1 MKFWNL
7 LLAVGFLAVG
17 LSLCEAALRVF
28 HPRYQIAANPP
39 QRIYRWSTEYRH
51 PDTGAKHLVAYNN
64 LGSRQHR
71 NFHERDL
78 AGAVNLA
85 FFGDSF
91 TENLRLPAHH
101 AFTEVLDHLL
111 NGAAESPP
119 ASADDP
125 LPSLSPPPLSLSPP
139 PPSLPPPLPPDIA
152 EDFGTRG
159 RHGDFNVLNFG
170 IDGTGPAEQYLLWRG
185 LAVKQRLRHVFYVHM
200 ENDVANT
207 RRAVRRGVA
216 DARLAGYSEP
226 RAGIRALSRF
236 HLTYLTLDVWR
247 RLNMEPAQSFNSMRY
262 AKALPAFA
270 SILRRWRREVEAS
283 GGAFH
288 VALVPTPEGDKWF
301 RQLESSWRMADLP
314 RCFHEAVPG
323 FDYTDWRFANDMHW
337 NEAANMVAA
346 RCLYRYLEG
355 VLGLPERSDLALAQ
369 ALHAYYHAF
378 QDHARFGGEAAWTPG
393 PPWALPG
400 PLADGEAD
408 RIVARYQ
415 ALGL

>member
-17 LSLCEAALRVF
+17 LSLCEAALRLF

-111 NGAAESPP
+111 NGTAESLP

-125 LPSLSPPPLSLSPP
+125 LPPPL
-139 PPSLPPPLPPDIA
+139 LPPPLPPDIA

-170 IDGTGPAEQYLLWRG
+170 IDGTGPAEQHSLWRG
-185 LAVKQRLRHVFYVHM
+185 LAVKQHLRHVFYVHM

-207 RRAVRRGVA
+207 RRTVRRGLA
-216 DARLAGYSEP
+216 DARLAGMWQVP
-226 RAGIRALSRF
+226 IGIRALSRL
-236 HLTYLTLDVWR
+236 HLTYLALDVWR
-247 RLNMEPAQSFNSMRY
+247 RLDMESAQSLNFTRY
-262 AKALPAFA
+262 AKALPAFE
-270 SILRRWRREVEAS
+270 SILRRWRREVEAG

-288 VALVPTPEGDKWF
+288 VVLLPTPEGDRWF
-301 RQLESSWRMADLP
+301 RRLESLSSWRTADLP
-314 RCFHEAVPG
+314 RCFHEAIPD
-323 FDYTDWRFANDMHW
+323 FDYADWRFVNDGHW

-346 RCLYRYLEG
+346 HCLYRHLEG

-369 ALHAYYHAF
+369 ALHAYYRAF
-378 QDHARFGGEAAWTPG
+378 LDHARFGGEAAWTPG

-415 ALGL
+415 ALGQ